1 PMETIQLN
9 GKNLSLIKGPVITPQ
24 YERQTGT
31 MRIVHIGLGHFHRA
45 HQAVYLDK
53 LLASGKEKF
62 PIFEMNLVA
71 DPPGRS
77 PDGLLGKQDYLYTLI
92 TRGDREEVRVVG
104 SIGGYLNAAGA
115 KEKAIERLAA
125 ETTELITLT
134 VTEGGYH
141 YNQHTGELLRDD
153 PAVKN
158 DLERPGSPETAA
170 GFLAAGLV
178 LRYKTNKKPL
188 NILCCD
194 NIPANGKLLRHCVF
208 SLLQENAPE
217 IIPWVE
223 DSVAFPSSMVDRITP
238 GTTEERVKELEK
250 LYGIAD
256 AWPVF
261 AEDFIQWVLEDN
273 FVTGATA
280 PRVPDY
286 AAAGVQLVKDVE
298 PYELMKMRL
307 LNGSHSALAY
317 PSYLLGYRRV
327 DEAMQDPLIRDFIRE
342 HYMEEVT
349 VTLSP
354 VPGIDIEAYKDT
366 LIRRFSNKNTGDA
379 VLRLASEGSSKIP
392 NFMLK
397 PLREAVKKRLPHTN
411 MIFALAAWARF
422 LSGEDEAG
430 KSIPIEDARGAE
442 ISAAAKKAQK
452 IPGLF
457 LKTVGLEGLSGEE
470 FTELEKNFAGILET
484 IYRKGMREALSG
496 IRTRLT

>member
-1 PMETIQLN
+1 
-9 GKNLSLIKGPVITPQ
+9 LIKGPVITPK

-45 HQAVYLDK
+45 HQAVYLDE
-53 LLASGKEKF
+53 LLSSGKERSL
-62 PIFEMNLVA
+62 IFEMNLIA
-71 DPPGRS
+71 GPPGRS
-77 PDGLLGKQDYLYTLI
+77 PDELLGKQDYLYTLV

-104 SIGGYLNAAGA
+104 SIGGYLNAAGE
-115 KEKAIERLAA
+115 KQKAIERLAA

-170 GFLAAGLV
+170 GVLAAGLV

-194 NIPANGKLLRHCVF
+194 NIPANGRLLRRCVF
-208 SLLQENAPE
+208 SLLQESAPE

-238 GTTEERVKELEK
+238 GTTEERVKELER

-261 AEDFIQWVLEDN
+261 AEDFIQWVLEDD
-273 FVTGATA
+273 FVTGL
-280 PRVPDY
+280 RVPDY

-327 DEAMQDPLIRDFIRE
+327 DEAMQDPLIRGFIRE
-342 HYMEEVT
+342 FYMEEVPP
-349 VTLSP
+349 TLAP
-354 VPGIDIEAYKDT
+354 VPGIDLEVYKDT

-397 PLREAVKKRLPHTN
+397 PLCEAVKKGLPHTN

-430 KSIPIEDARGAE
+430 KSIPLEDARSTE
-442 ISAAAKKAQK
+442 ISAAAQKAQK
-452 IPGLF
+452 SPGAF

-470 FTELEKNFAGILET
+470 FMEIEGEFVKALEN
-484 IYRKGMREALSG
+484 IYRKGIKEALSG